1 MVEQISKIKGHAAV
15 LGANIIFGLNV
26 PITKSLLDNWM
37 TPLSY
42 MVTRTIWAAVVF
54 WIIQCF
60 LPKEHVPLK
69 DKGIIALGGILGFIV
84 SQYLTALS
92 LQYTSPVYFSL
103 IVALSPVS
111 VMLLAAVL
119 LKEPITGKKTI
130 GVAVGVLGALIL
142 VVKAKSNTGSNNLL
156 GIGLAVTTIVAY
168 SVYLIIM
175 RSVAQKYSAVT
186 QMKWMFLF
194 TAAILIPIGVPD
206 ILQYGLFTHNW
217 NWTAISELGF
227 VVIFATSVGY
237 FLMPLGMKRIRA
249 TTVSVYMNLQPVVAS
264 ITAIAIGQD
273 TFSWFM
279 PLAGILVLSGAY
291 IVSTSKAR
299 INN

>member
-156 GIGLAVTTIVAY
+156 GIGLAVTSIIAY

-175 RSVAQKYSAVT
+175 RSVK
-186 QMKWMFLF
+186 
-194 TAAILIPIGVPD
+194 
-206 ILQYGLFTHNW
+206 
-217 NWTAISELGF
+217 
-227 VVIFATSVGY
+227 IFRSHTDE
-237 FLMPLGMKRIRA
+237 MD
-249 TTVSVYMNLQPVVAS
+249 VSVHS
-264 ITAIAIGQD
+264 R
-273 TFSWFM
+273 
-279 PLAGILVLSGAY
+279 Y
-291 IVSTSKAR
+291 IDSDWSA
-299 INN
+299 